1 VFSSVAPSSRRIVV
15 LQRKSW
21 LPAMNRNKLHA
32 HCCAR
37 DPQTAPHLA
46 VATALAVLLCA
57 GAVSARADEPDRLS
71 GKILFLAAAST
82 ADAAEE
88 VRGEFARLHP
98 EVSVRTSYAASS
110 TLAQQ
115 VAAGA
120 PADLFLSAS
129 GEWADFLADRNL
141 VERRHDLLGN
151 RLVIVIAADSSLR
164 IADAADLA
172 GDKIRRLAL
181 ADPKSV
187 PAGVYAKQALDKL
200 GIWPKVS
207 GKVAGAADVRQ
218 ALHFVETGAADAGI
232 VYATDAASSKKV
244 RVVHELAADLSAPI
258 RYPLVL
264 VKHGGDRPA
273 ATAFYDFLRSEYAAG
288 VFRRHG
294 FVVPPSAAPPKP

>member
-1 VFSSVAPSSRRIVV
+1 
-15 LQRKSW
+15 
-21 LPAMNRNKLHA
+21 MNRKKLHA
-32 HCCAR
+32 LCCVQ
-37 DPQTAPHLA
+37 DSQTASN
-46 VATALAVLLCA
+46 AVLATGLA
-57 GAVSARADEPDRLS
+57 ILLMASAISTRAAEPEGLS

-88 VRGEFARLHP
+88 VRAEFARLHP
-98 EVSVRTSYAASS
+98 AVSVRTSYAASS

-129 GEWADFLADRNL
+129 GEWADFLADKNL

-164 IADAADLA
+164 IAEAADLA

-187 PAGVYAKQALDKL
+187 PAGVYAKQALEKL
-200 GIWPKVS
+200 GVWQKVS

-218 ALHFVETGAADAGI
+218 ALHFVETGAAEAGI
-232 VYATDAASSKKV
+232 VYATDAASSKRV
-244 RVVHELAADLSAPI
+244 RVVHEIAPDLSAPI

-264 VKHGGDRPA
+264 VKRRGDRSA
-273 ATAFYDFLRSEYAAG
+273 AIVFYDFLRSEYAAD

-294 FVVPPSAAPPKP
+294 FVVPPLAVPPKP